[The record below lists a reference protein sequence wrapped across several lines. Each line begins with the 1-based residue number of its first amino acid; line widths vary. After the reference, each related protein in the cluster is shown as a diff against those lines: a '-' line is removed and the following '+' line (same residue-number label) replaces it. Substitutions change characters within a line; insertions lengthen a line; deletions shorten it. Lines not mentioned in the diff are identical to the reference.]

1 MAATVYNPVG
11 YYRTTFETPESFK
24 GRQTFITF
32 EGVESAYYVYVN
44 GQKVGYSEDSYTAH
58 DFNITPYLHT
68 DGTPNTLA
76 VKVFRWSDG
85 SFLENQ
91 DFIRLS
97 GIFRD
102 VSHLFQG

>member
-1 MAATVYNPVG
+1 M
-11 YYRTTFETPESFK
+11 
-24 GRQTFITF
+24 
-32 EGVESAYYVYVN
+32 
-44 GQKVGYSEDSYTAH
+44 GYSEDSYTAH

-102 VSHLFQG
+102 VSIYSKANVELRDFFVHTTSVSYTHLDVYKRQPLCRSTIRTIIPK